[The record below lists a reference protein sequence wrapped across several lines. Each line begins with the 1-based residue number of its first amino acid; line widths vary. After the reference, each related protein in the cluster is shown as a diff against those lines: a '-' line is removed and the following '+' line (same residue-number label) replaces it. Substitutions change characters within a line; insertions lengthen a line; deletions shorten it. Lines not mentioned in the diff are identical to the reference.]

1 MITYDKLWETMK
13 KKQVT
18 QYRMISYYGVSA
30 GQLGR
35 LKKNNYVSTHTIE
48 MLCDILE
55 CRVEDILEYRPDK
68 PADKENHSA
77 NTKETEGK
85 AKQGENV
92 AKKPQKTTEKA
103 VTRK

>member
-48 MLCDILE
+48 ILCDILE
-55 CRVEDILEYRPDK
+55 CRVEDVF
-68 PADKENHSA
+68 A
-77 NTKETEGK
+77 NTKEKEVK